1 MKSKTI
7 KCIFAAALA
16 VAVTGAAVLP
26 AVVPMSSGL
35 TVAAASYM
43 AQSKYKINIS
53 LMQFDND
60 EYSMG
65 NGSMKSPATL
75 VTDINGNSHIEI
87 EMQSMTYL
95 GMDGYLGKLRRVTKI
110 LAENKYHYPTEIET
124 EDAEVLEEFVDVYD
138 MFNDPSSENAD
149 SSVVGKWYPKV
160 LSMPVNTSEEEILVQ
175 VYVPVMESIM
185 EGGGTK
191 FARLVLDYSSLEKIE
206 EPIEESSE
214 PSEKSEVSEI
224 SEVSEQSE
232 VSEISEIS
240 EQSEVS
246 EISEVSE
253 QSEVFEVSE
262 VSEVFELSEI
272 SEPSETSEISVPTVP
287 ATLDRYNLADGEYVV
302 DGHMIKIDR
311 ESSSMSEKSIDH
323 KIKLTV
329 KDRKINVTMNFKGIT
344 IGDKYGYLGKL
355 YYFLTGY
362 TENQYGRP
370 QGEIAPAA
378 INSYHLDENGNHL
391 VDIYGTDYPNEV
403 TFELIPEALESGWVP
418 LQVFVP
424 VMESISAG
432 GGTQEVFLKLDWTTL
447 VREEDAVAEESK
459 EEFSKPAENSKLPI
473 FNGGLNNKPLVPET
487 DNNTSS
493 VTAAVN
499 NTVATGDS
507 TSLAGILAAITVSL
521 GAVFA
526 LSKKRKNDN

>member
-1 MKSKTI
+1 M
-7 KCIFAAALA
+7 
-16 VAVTGAAVLP
+16 
-26 AVVPMSSGL
+26 
-35 TVAAASYM
+35 
-43 AQSKYKINIS
+43 NIQLKQFGSDS
-53 LMQFDND
+53 L
-60 EYSMG
+60 SMG
-65 NGSMKSPATL
+65 NASMKNPAMLIVNADGT
-75 VTDINGNSHIEI
+75 SRIEI
-87 EMQSMTYL
+87 DMQSLKYL
-95 GMDGYLGKLRRVTKI
+95 GRDGYLGWLKKVTKVI
-110 LAENKYHYPTEIET
+110 SENKYHYPTEIET

-224 SEVSEQSE
+224 SEVSKQSE
-232 VSEISEIS
+232 VSEI
-240 EQSEVS
+240 
-246 EISEVSE
+246 
-253 QSEVFEVSE
+253 
-262 VSEVFELSEI
+262 
-272 SEPSETSEISVPTVP
+272 SEISVPTVP

-323 KIKLTV
+323 KIKLIV

-355 YYFLTGY
+355 SYFLTGY

-378 INSYHLDENGNHL
+378 INSYHLDE
-391 VDIYGTDYPNEV
+391 
-403 TFELIPEALESGWVP
+403 
-418 LQVFVP
+418 
-424 VMESISAG
+424 
-432 GGTQEVFLKLDWTTL
+432 K
-447 VREEDAVAEESK
+447 
-459 EEFSKPAENSKLPI
+459 KPAENSKLPI

>member
-1 MKSKTI
+1 MERKVCRLFGNIQKEDNFMKMKTVR
-7 KCIFAAALA
+7 CIIAAALA
-16 VAVTGAAVLP
+16 IGMVGAIPTAAPILTGITASAADVQ
-26 AVVPMSSGL
+26 
-35 TVAAASYM
+35 TV
-43 AQSKYKINIS
+43 QGKYTVNIQLKQFGSDS
-53 LMQFDND
+53 L
-60 EYSMG
+60 SMG
-65 NGSMKSPATL
+65 NASMKNPATL
-75 VTDINGNSHIEI
+75 IVNADGTSRIEI
-87 EMQSMTYL
+87 DMQSLKYL
-95 GMDGYLGKLRRVTKI
+95 GRDGYLGWLKKVTKVI
-110 LAENKYHYPTEIET
+110 SENKYHYPTEIET

-224 SEVSEQSE
+224 SEVSKQSE
-232 VSEISEIS
+232 VSEI
-240 EQSEVS
+240 
-246 EISEVSE
+246 
-253 QSEVFEVSE
+253 
-262 VSEVFELSEI
+262 
-272 SEPSETSEISVPTVP
+272 SEISVPTVP

-355 YYFLTGY
+355 SYFLTGY

-418 LQVFVP
+418 LRVFVP

-432 GGTQEVFLKLDWTTL
+432 GGTQEVFLKLEWTTL

-459 EEFSKPAENSKLPI
+459 EEESSKPAENSKLPI

>member
-35 TVAAASYM
+35 TVAAASYT

-65 NGSMKSPATL
+65 SGSMKSPATL

-138 MFNDPSSENAD
+138 MFNDLSSENAD

-214 PSEKSEVSEI
+214 PSEESEVSEI
-224 SEVSEQSE
+224 SEVAEQSE

-240 EQSEVS
+240 EQSEVF
-246 EISEVSE
+246 EVSA
-253 QSEVFEVSE
+253 VSE
-262 VSEVFELSEI
+262 VSELSEI

-287 ATLDRYNLADGEYVV
+287 ATLDRYNLADGEYIV

-355 YYFLTGY
+355 SYFLTGY

-378 INSYHLDENGNHL
+378 INSYHLDKNGNHL

-418 LQVFVP
+418 LRVFVP

-447 VREEDAVAEESK
+447 VREEDAIAEESK
-459 EEFSKPAENSKLPI
+459 EEESSKPAKNSKLPI